1 MKLKL
6 VRRKFDNLRTI
17 SDLYVNDSFFCNVLE
32 DVDRGLTQQMSLSE
46 IASIKVH
53 GATAIPYGTYQV
65 INSFSPRF
73 NKYLPLLLNVPGYSG
88 IRIHPSNT
96 ELDTEG
102 CLLPGV
108 ESKNKVINSRATF
121 ARLFALLQ
129 KAEKTDK
136 IVITITK

>member
-1 MKLKL
+1 MNLKL
-6 VRRKFDNLRTI
+6 VRRKFDTLRTI
-17 SDLYVNDSFFCNVLE
+17 SDLYVNDVFFCNVLE
-32 DVDRGLTQQMSLSE
+32 DVDRGLTQDMSLSE
-46 IASIKVH
+46 IAAIKVH

-88 IRIHPSNT
+88 IRIHPGNT

-121 ARLFALLQ
+121 ARLFSLLQ
-129 KAEKTDK
+129 KAEKTNK
-136 IVITITK
+136 IVLTITK

>member
-1 MKLKL
+1 MNLKL
-6 VRRKFDNLRTI
+6 VRRKFDTLRTI
-17 SDLYVNDSFFCNVLE
+17 SDLYVNDVFFCNVLE
-32 DVDRGLTQQMSLSE
+32 DVDRGLAQDMSLSE
-46 IASIKVH
+46 IAAIKVH

-88 IRIHPSNT
+88 IRIHPGNT

-121 ARLFALLQ
+121 ARLFSLLQ
-129 KAEKTDK
+129 KAEKTNK
-136 IVITITK
+136 IVLTITK